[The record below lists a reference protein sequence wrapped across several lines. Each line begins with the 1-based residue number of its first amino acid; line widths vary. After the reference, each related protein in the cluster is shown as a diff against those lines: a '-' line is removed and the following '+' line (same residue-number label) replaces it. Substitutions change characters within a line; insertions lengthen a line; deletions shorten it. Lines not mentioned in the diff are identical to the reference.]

1 MARLLV
7 HALFAGASTR
17 ISDYAALQ
25 WLMREFGDGKAA
37 ADRRAFEEA
46 RREFDG
52 IEDEPAAVGEPEDA
66 SQDPASNA
74 AEGAGDKDY
83 THIWRSKDRDF
94 PCTPT
99 GEEHRDEK
107 DGRLYAEVRR
117 PGGISIVPKDE
128 VITKADALEPKTEP
142 SQEPPTIADATALRR
157 ALAAAGYCPLPLY
170 GKVPP
175 AYGKNNPHSGLAGWQ
190 NLTAVTDEQIVMWA
204 RTWPDAVNTGIL
216 TRNAPALDLDILS
229 EEAVRACEDLVRERF
244 EERGYILV
252 RIGKPPKRAILFRTA
267 MGPFDKIAVNLIAS
281 NGTRGR
287 RSSFLPTVNKWSL
300 PASIPRPAKP
310 IPGSAAS
317 PARSSVRTCP
327 ISARTKRGGS
337 SIPSSSLCATS
348 ATSAHRGGPA
358 KRPARRAVRRTAT
371 VAVMVLLPTIGNF

>member
-52 IEDEPAAVGEPEDA
+52 IEDEPASAGAEEPEPQPEQGLPKDEPAAVGEPEDA

-142 SQEPPTIADATALRR
+142 SQERR
-157 ALAAAGYCPLPLY
+157 PLPTPPRYAARSL
-170 GKVPP
+170 PP
-175 AYGKNNPHSGLAGWQ
+175 ATVLCRFTARCRRPTARTIRTAGLLAGK
-190 NLTAVTDEQIVMWA
+190 T
-204 RTWPDAVNTGIL
+204 
-216 TRNAPALDLDILS
+216 
-229 EEAVRACEDLVRERF
+229 
-244 EERGYILV
+244 
-252 RIGKPPKRAILFRTA
+252 
-267 MGPFDKIAVNLIAS
+267 
-281 NGTRGR
+281 
-287 RSSFLPTVNKWSL
+287 
-300 PASIPRPAKP
+300 
-310 IPGSAAS
+310 
-317 PARSSVRTCP
+317 
-327 ISARTKRGGS
+327 
-337 SIPSSSLCATS
+337 
-348 ATSAHRGGPA
+348 
-358 KRPARRAVRRTAT
+358 
-371 VAVMVLLPTIGNF
+371 